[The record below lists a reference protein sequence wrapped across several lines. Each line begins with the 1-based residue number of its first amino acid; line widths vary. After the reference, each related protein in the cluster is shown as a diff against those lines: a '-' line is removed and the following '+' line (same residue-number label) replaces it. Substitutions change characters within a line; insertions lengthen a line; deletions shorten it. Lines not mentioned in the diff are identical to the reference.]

1 MARGQKLRF
10 FNQDGQQPIA
20 KPGTG
25 YHGSGRLL
33 NDRCTQFDNSPFQ
46 SDKIRLKECIEAFPD
61 SSSSPF
67 DGKKAVIEHRV
78 AIIHPSD
85 WDRRVPVAKVPELQT
100 ESHHITARSAPFHR
114 VTPSH
119 RNITGPV
126 RLENQVVPVV
136 VEAYPQRAPLN
147 AAPAAIAGG
156 AMLVLILLFV
166 ASITLYKMWRG
177 RRELKK
183 EQKRRNAI
191 TKEWVMAPVTGG
203 RTSPDELQNKLDN
216 AVKDAKKDAEKRK
229 ASRLNFVQDRF
240 GGGSWDFVLDR
251 PSLVHQRSGGM

>member
-10 FNQDGQQPIA
+10 SHQDGQQPVT

-25 YHGSGRLL
+25 HHGSGRLL

-46 SDKIRLKECIEAFPD
+46 SDKIQLKECIEAFPD

-67 DGKKAVIEHRV
+67 DGKKTVIERRV
-78 AIIHPSD
+78 TIIHPSNG
-85 WDRRVPVAKVPELQT
+85 DRRVPVAKVPELQT

-136 VEAYPQRAPLN
+136 VDGYPQRAPLN

-156 AMLVLILLFV
+156 AMLALILLFV
-166 ASITLYKMWRG
+166 ASITLYKQWRG
-177 RRELKK
+177 RRGLKK
-183 EQKRRNAI
+183 KQKRRNAI
-191 TKEWVMAPVTGG
+191 TEEWVMAPVTGG
-203 RTSPDELQNKLDN
+203 RTSPEELQQKLDE
-216 AVKDAKKDAEKRK
+216 AIEKSKETEKRK

-240 GGGSWDFVLDR
+240 GGGSWEFILDR
-251 PSLVHQRSGGM
+251 PSKAHQRSGGM